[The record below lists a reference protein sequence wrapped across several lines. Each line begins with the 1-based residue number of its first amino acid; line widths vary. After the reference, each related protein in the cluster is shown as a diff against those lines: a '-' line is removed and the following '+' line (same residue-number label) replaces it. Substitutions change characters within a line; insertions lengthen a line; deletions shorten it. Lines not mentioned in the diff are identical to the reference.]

1 MMANWVSR
9 ALADI
14 ETQTES
20 ASGVAALRAAMMQDG
35 VIGETEARE
44 LIAIHRAGKRPSGEA
59 GWADLFVEAM
69 TDYFALSREVPHY
82 REDELNPNWCH
93 AIRRAV
99 DALSFDTLRNVESG
113 TSYNERLAAQGV
125 TEPDAQVLIDAFTAD
140 GMVLDATEIRVL
152 TALFA
157 RATVYPAN
165 LRSFA
170 WRAVQASVL
179 ADKTIQAHEVKLVRA
194 IIMGPASLSGIAVD
208 QAEAD
213 MLCAL
218 DQAVSDAHKDPSW
231 TVLFAQGVG
240 NYLLFAGGTPGRVDA
255 KERIWLNEKLNHGPT
270 TATKALEAFLA
281 AEVSSNA

>member
-35 VIGETEARE
+35 VIGKAEAQS

-59 GWADLFVEAM
+59 GWADFFVEAM

-82 REDELNPNWCH
+82 SDEELNPNWCH
-93 AIRRAV
+93 ALKRTL
-99 DALSFDTLRNVESG
+99 DALSFDALTNVDVGE
-113 TSYNERLAAQGV
+113 TYHERLAALGV
-125 TEPDAQVLIDAFTAD
+125 TEADAQVLIDAFAAD
-140 GMVLDATEIRVL
+140 GLVLDVTELRVI

-157 RATVYPAN
+157 RANVYPAN

-179 ADKTIQAHEVKLVRA
+179 ADKSIQAHEVSLIRA
-194 IIMGPASLSGIAVD
+194 MVMGPASLAGIAVD
-208 QAEAD
+208 RSEAD
-213 MLCAL
+213 LLCAL
-218 DQAVSDAHKDPSW
+218 DQAVADSQKDPSW
-231 TVLFAQGVG
+231 ATLFAQGIG
-240 NYLLFAGGTPGRVDA
+240 NHLLFAGGTPGQVDA
-255 KERIWLNEKLNHGPT
+255 NERIWLNEKLSHGPT